1 MQSVPIWIDLF
12 GKKGAAM
19 KSTAVWALGAL
30 NILLLVL
37 LVARTTG
44 GGVAMAQAAR
54 PGDYLM
60 IPGQVIGGNNAV
72 VYVLDQTSRQL
83 TAMSYD
89 DSMKRMDTMVPINV
103 DRALGGPAGRR
114 PNR

>member
-1 MQSVPIWIDLF
+1 
-12 GKKGAAM
+12 M
-19 KSTAVWALGAL
+19 KSTAVWALSAL

-37 LVARTTG
+37 LIARTTG
-44 GGVAMAQAAR
+44 GGVAMGQAGR

-72 VYVLDQTSRQL
+72 VYVLDQASHQL

-89 DSMKRMDTMVPINV
+89 DSMKTMSTMAPINI
-103 DRALGGPAGRR
+103 DRAMGGGRR
-114 PNR
+114 GNR

>member
-1 MQSVPIWIDLF
+1 
-12 GKKGAAM
+12 M
-19 KSTAVWALGAL
+19 KSTAVWALSAL

-37 LVARTTG
+37 LIAHTTG
-44 GGVAMAQAAR
+44 EGVAMAQAGR

-72 VYVLDQTSRQL
+72 VYVLDQTSHEL

-89 DSMKRMDTMVPINV
+89 DSMKRMDTMTPINV
-103 DRALGGPAGRR
+103 DRALGGPGARR
-114 PNR
+114 PIR

>member
-1 MQSVPIWIDLF
+1 MPSAAIWIEALR
-12 GKKGAAM
+12 KKGVAM
-19 KSTAVWALGAL
+19 KSTAVWALSAL

-44 GGVAMAQAAR
+44 EGVAMGQAAR

-72 VYVLDQTSRQL
+72 VYVLDQASHQL
-83 TAMSYD
+83 TALSYD
-89 DSMKRMDTMVPINV
+89 DSMKKLDTMPPINV
-103 DRALGGPAGRR
+103 DRAMTGGRR
-114 PNR
+114 AAR

>member
-1 MQSVPIWIDLF
+1 
-12 GKKGAAM
+12 M
-19 KSTAVWALGAL
+19 KSTAVWALSAL

-44 GGVAMAQAAR
+44 ENAAIAQVGR

-60 IPGQVIGGNNAV
+60 IPGTVIGGNNAV
-72 VYVLDQTSRQL
+72 VYVLDQTSHEL

-89 DSMKRMDTMVPINV
+89 DSMKRMDTMTPINV
-103 DRALGGPAGRR
+103 DRALGAGNARR